1 MTSHKTSNRKLTALV
16 MGIGLAVGTHV
27 ASAQT
32 VAAQPQGDSG
42 SEASADS
49 IESLDTVTVSA
60 SRIRVEGYDAPTPV
74 SVIGA
79 EAIQREARVDVA
91 DLIRD
96 LPSFGASSSPNNSQN
111 QSLVTSGVAGLNL
124 VSLRNLGFLRNLV
137 LFDGQR
143 VVTSSVNG
151 GVDMSTIPT
160 SLVERIEVVTG
171 GASASWGS
179 DAITGVVNVLIN
191 KEFDGLE
198 ANVTLSDNWANN
210 HASRKA
216 DISWGTGFSDDRGRV
231 ILSASVN
238 ETPDEFYSY
247 DIPNFKYQRVVE
259 NENWTATNG
268 QPRYRRADNVSL
280 WRATPG
286 GVIIGNTGAAAVLNN
301 IYFPDKAATP
311 TPYNPGF
318 VSRQFYQHN
327 GTLNTSEG
335 DIGLVSAPSEGSNFF
350 GLVSYNLTDDL
361 KASVQL
367 NYGRFWSFT
376 NSWSYIRYGNLS
388 IRADNP
394 FIPAP
399 IQKIMAD
406 NNIPSFLMGTLN
418 HIPNR
423 PSLAEQVESLGY
435 TPVEQTRTLRRGVLT
450 LEGKI
455 NDDWS
460 WEFYYQQGESD
471 LFLNSRN
478 GQQPAK
484 YNLAVDA
491 VLVTAANRGNS
502 GLPIGSIACRSTLTN
517 PTNGCKPL
525 NVFGIGNA
533 SQEAIDYVTSVSR
546 NGGQTMDGLMTQK
559 VGSLSFQGTLPVGF
573 DAGNVVTAFGIES
586 REEEGEQIASA
597 AAQATT
603 FQLGNPKNFYGKY
616 DTKEAFAEFSV
627 PLLKDSGVN
636 SLNFDAAFRYTDY
649 STSGETETFKF
660 GLASEINSDFK
671 VRLSYSSDLR
681 APTLFDIFNT
691 GVPVTG
697 TAQDPKTGQTVSVF
711 STTRGNP
718 DLKPEESVTKAL
730 GIVYSPSWLPGMSL
744 SVDYYDIEID
754 GAIASYNTT
763 ITTDQCKLGNQV
775 FCGNLVF
782 GGPNGELTTVFSQP
796 VNADFLS
803 TSGIDV
809 AADYR
814 TFVGP
819 GALNVSLVANY
830 QLEQQIESLGVP
842 TDYIGSISDSAPY
855 RGAPRVN
862 GQLSLTYV
870 LGEWTA
876 SAQAR
881 YVGNAKLNSSWT
893 DADISSAENRVP
905 ARSYLDLRASYQLN
919 DSVKL
924 YAAVDN
930 VLSQDAPVVPMYTGG
945 SAFESPFL
953 DAYHDVFGRIWRLA
967 ARVKF

>member
-1 MTSHKTSNRKLTALV
+1 MTSNRTKSMAILLGV
-16 MGIGLAVGTHV
+16 GLAVSGQI
-27 ASAQT
+27 ASAQS
-32 VAAQPQGDSG
+32 AAPQSNAGQSTDQATEG
-42 SEASADS
+42 A
-49 IESLDTVTVSA
+49 ESLDTVTVSA
-60 SRIRVEGYDAPTPV
+60 SRIRAEGYDAPTPV
-74 SVIGA
+74 AVIGT
-79 EAIQREARVDVA
+79 EAIQREARIDVA
-91 DLIRD
+91 DMIRD

-198 ANVTLSDNWANN
+198 ANIALSDNWASN
-210 HASRKA
+210 HASRKV
-216 DISWGTGFSDDRGRV
+216 DLSWGTGFADDRGRL
-231 ILSASVN
+231 ILSASAT

-247 DIPNFKYQRVVE
+247 DIPNFKYQRVVD
-259 NENWTATNG
+259 NELRTATNG
-268 QPRYRRADNVSL
+268 LPLYRRADNVGL

-311 TPYNPGF
+311 TPYNPGV
-318 VSRQFYQHN
+318 VSRQFYSHN
-327 GTLNTSEG
+327 GTLNTSES
-335 DIGLVSAPSEGSNFF
+335 DIGLVSAPSDGSNFF
-350 GLVSYNLTDDL
+350 GLVSYELTDNL
-361 KASVQL
+361 KASLQL

-388 IRADNP
+388 IKADNP
-394 FIPAP
+394 FIPAS
-399 IQKIMAD
+399 IQQVMAQ
-406 NNIPSFLMGTLN
+406 NNISSFLMGTLN
-418 HIPNR
+418 HIPGR
-423 PSLAEQVESLGY
+423 PSLDQQVDSLGY
-435 TPVEQTRTLRRGVLT
+435 TPVEQTRTLTRGVFT
-450 LEGKI
+450 LDGKI

-460 WEFYYQQGESD
+460 WEFYFQQGESD

-491 VLVTAANRGNS
+491 VRVTAANVGTS
-502 GLPIGSIACRSTLTN
+502 GLPIGSIACRSTLTD

-533 SQEAIDYVTSVSR
+533 SAEAINYVTSVSR
-546 NGGQTMDGLMTQK
+546 NGGQTMKGLMTQK
-559 VGSLSFQGTLPVGF
+559 VASLSFQGTLPVGF
-573 DAGNVVTAFGIES
+573 EAGNIVTAFGIES
-586 REEEGEQIASA
+586 REEEGRQVASA

-627 PLLKDSGVN
+627 PLLKDGAVD
-636 SLNFDAAFRYTDY
+636 SLNFDAAARYTDY
-649 STSGETETFKF
+649 STSGQTETFKV
-660 GLASEINSDFK
+660 GLASQMNSDLK
-671 VRLSYSSDLR
+671 IRLSYSSDLR

-718 DLKPEESVTKAL
+718 TLKPEESVTKAL
-730 GIVYSPSWLPGMSL
+730 GVVYTPSWLPGMSL
-744 SVDYYDIEID
+744 SIDYYDIQID

-763 ITTDQCKLGNQV
+763 ITTDQCKAGNQV
-775 FCGNLVF
+775 FCSNLVF

-796 VNADFLS
+796 INADFLS

-809 AADYR
+809 SADYR
-814 TFVGP
+814 AFVGP
-819 GALNVSLVANY
+819 GALNVSLQGNY
-830 QLEQQIESLGVP
+830 QIEQQIESLGKP

-855 RGAPRVN
+855 RGAPRIN
-862 GQLSLTYV
+862 GQLSITYV
-870 LGEWTA
+870 LNDWTA
-876 SAQAR
+876 SVQGR
-881 YVGNAKLNSSWT
+881 YVGSAWLNTSWT
-893 DADISSAENRVP
+893 AADISRAENYVA
-905 ARSYLDLRASYQLN
+905 ARSYLDLRASYQVN
-919 DSVKL
+919 DSLRL
-924 YAAVDN
+924 YVALDN
-930 VLSQDAPVVPMYTGG
+930 VLDQNAPVVPMYTGG
-945 SAFESPFL
+945 SAFETPFL
-953 DAYHDVFGRIWRLA
+953 DAYHDIFGRVWRFS
-967 ARVKF
+967 ARMKF